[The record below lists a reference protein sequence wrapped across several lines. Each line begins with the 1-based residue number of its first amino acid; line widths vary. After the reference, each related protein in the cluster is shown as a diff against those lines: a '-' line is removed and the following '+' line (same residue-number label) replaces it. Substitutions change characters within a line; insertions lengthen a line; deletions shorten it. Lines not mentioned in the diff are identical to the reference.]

1 MRCRDCLLTSLW
13 CEKHDRISNGCDVI
27 SETENSLCSQLF
39 ISQLFISYI
48 NGVRGSRR
56 EWNWTKLRLKKLSQ
70 LVDSNYNTS
79 TKLFL
84 KSQKE
89 FSISK
94 IGKMKVL
101 CQLSETF
108 VNRQSIFSQK
118 KTKCTWGIFR
128 KVLWVLLVIL
138 LTW

>member
-39 ISQLFISYI
+39 ISQLFISQLFISYI
-48 NGVRGSRR
+48 NGVRSSRR

-89 FSISK
+89 LSISK

-118 KTKCTWGIFR
+118 KNQMHLGDF
-128 KVLWVLLVIL
+128 
-138 LTW
+138 